1 MRDAEKDLQMCE
13 AATPGPWHANTSW
26 FASEVTT
33 NPEGSAYAW
42 VCQLWYKDE
51 EVMQN
56 HKANAQFIAESREA
70 LPYWIKRAM
79 AAEQKLSSH
88 DPDGRN
94 YSNIE
99 FVMMRDRALA
109 AEAEIDRLKKS
120 LHFLVTAVKTGYRAG
135 YIDGDGFGDA
145 LMDEV
150 SKITV

>member
-1 MRDAEKDLQMCE
+1 MRDAKKDLAMCE
-13 AATPGPWHANTSW
+13 RATPGPWNNDHDQ
-26 FASEVTT
+26 VTKE
-33 NPEGSAYAW
+33 NGVP
-42 VCQLWYKDE
+42 LF
-51 EVMQN
+51 
-56 HKANAQFIAESREA
+56 KAFRMRGDLQMRDDARFITEAREA

-79 AAEQKLSSH
+79 ATEQKLSSH
-88 DPDGRN
+88 DPDVRN